1 MLPLYTSWKYTI
13 LQYLKKLDCFLFCL
27 FVFVLFLFCFL
38 LLGGEGGTVGGK
50 GLAGGIRILFFGLER
65 NRLIAFKNMYGIA
78 ITYSSQKS

>member
-38 LLGGEGGTVGGK
+38 LLGGGDGGGDGGREGVGRGH
-50 GLAGGIRILFFGLER
+50 
-65 NRLIAFKNMYGIA
+65 
-78 ITYSSQKS
+78 